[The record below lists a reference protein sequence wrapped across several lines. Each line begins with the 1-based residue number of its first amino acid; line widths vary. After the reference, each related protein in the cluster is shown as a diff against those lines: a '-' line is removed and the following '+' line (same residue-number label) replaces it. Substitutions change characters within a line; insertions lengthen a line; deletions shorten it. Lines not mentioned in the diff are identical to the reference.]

1 LADEPERMT
10 TRRKARRSDSAGAPD
25 HRNATAP
32 GQRAPAELASTDPE
46 HRGLWEAAPPVPEDA
61 KPGAFI
67 QSMIGVSPQM
77 HRVFRLV
84 AKVAPTESTVLIT
97 GESGTGKEMVAHAI
111 HLQSRRAHRTFVTV
125 NAAAIPEPLF
135 ESELFG
141 HRKGSFTG
149 AIADKLGLMKQADGG
164 TLFLDE
170 VAEMPLSVQAKL
182 LRALQNGEVRRVG
195 DTEETHVDVRV
206 IAATNRDLPQALR
219 EGSLREDLYYR
230 LSVFHIE
237 LPPLRERR
245 EDIPPLANFF
255 RERYARKLKKR
266 VERFTERAQ
275 LCLLQYDYPGNVRE
289 LENAIE
295 RAVTLAEGGEITHL
309 DLPSPFRQA
318 PVRLLG
324 KGVAFPYSESL
335 TLGQLEAE
343 HIRRVLVHFAGNTTK
358 AARSLGIS
366 RSTLWRKMREYGL

>member
-1 LADEPERMT
+1 MT
-10 TRRKARRSDSAGAPD
+10 TRRKARRSDSAGASD
-25 HRNATAP
+25 HRNEASP
-32 GQRAPAELASTDPE
+32 GQRAPAPAPAPAELASTDPG
-46 HRGLWEAAPPVPEDA
+46 HRGLWEAAPPIPEDS

-77 HRVFRLV
+77 QRVFRLI

-125 NAAAIPEPLF
+125 NAAAIPESLF

-149 AIADKLGLMKQADGG
+149 AIADKVGLMKEADRG

-182 LRALQNGEVRRVG
+182 LRALQSGEIRRVG
-195 DTEETHVDVRV
+195 DTEEAHVDVRV
-206 IAATNRDLPQALR
+206 IAATNRDVARSLR
-219 EGSLREDLYYR
+219 EGTLREDLYYR

-237 LPPLRERR
+237 LPPLRDRR

-275 LCLLQYDYPGNVRE
+275 RSLLEYDYPGNVRE

-295 RAVTLAEGGEITHL
+295 RAVTLAEHGEITHV
-309 DLPSPFRQA
+309 DLPAPFRQA
-318 PVRLLG
+318 PGRLLG
-324 KGVAFPYSESL
+324 KGDAFPYSETM
-335 TLGQLEAE
+335 TLAQLEAE

-358 AARSLGIS
+358 AARSLRIS
-366 RSTLWRKMREYGL
+366 RSTLWRKMREYEL